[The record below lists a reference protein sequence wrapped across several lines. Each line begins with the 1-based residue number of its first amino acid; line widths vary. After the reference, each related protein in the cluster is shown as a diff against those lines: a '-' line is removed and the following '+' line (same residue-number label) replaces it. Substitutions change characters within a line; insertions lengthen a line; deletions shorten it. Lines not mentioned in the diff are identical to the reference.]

1 MDKVERIRD
10 DIASL
15 QDAIVN
21 DSLSDALELQQ
32 RIDEQ
37 LRSLNANEV
46 SANESE
52 LAAMFE
58 QLGSIMAQAES
69 KRTNVKRDLS
79 NFTANQSKLRAY
91 DIPR

>member
-37 LRSLNANEV
+37 LRSLNTNEV

>member
-21 DSLSDALELQQ
+21 DSLSNALELQQ

-52 LAAMFE
+52 LAAMFD

>member
-37 LRSLNANEV
+37 LRSLNAKEV

>member
-46 SANESE
+46 SANERE
-52 LAAMFE
+52 LAAMFD